1 MLKSMEKILTVD
13 NEGHMEIS
21 EIIKEGRTKKGM
33 TQQELAN
40 CVYVT
45 RQTISKWE
53 LGKSVPDEASL
64 SLLYQCLDIDN
75 KERKILKKLATNKQ
89 TIFLII
95 LAVVFSPAVI
105 GIRYCLFKMGKLEDK
120 KFKIMIESI
129 GFVLFALYFRSLK
142 DIVAYMLIFVMFIS
156 YIIYRYYLLSLER
169 NND

>member
-1 MLKSMEKILTVD
+1 
-13 NEGHMEIS
+13 MEIS
-21 EIIKEGRTKKGM
+21 EIIKETRIKKGM

-142 DIVAYMLIFVMFIS
+142 DIVAYMLVFVIFIS

-169 NND
+169 SND